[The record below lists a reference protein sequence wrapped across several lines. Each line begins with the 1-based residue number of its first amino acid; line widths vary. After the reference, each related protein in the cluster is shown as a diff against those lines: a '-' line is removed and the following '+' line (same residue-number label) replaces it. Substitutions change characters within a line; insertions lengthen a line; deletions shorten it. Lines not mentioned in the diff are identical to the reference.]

1 MSSGVP
7 LSLIPK
13 PLWTGATLWVWGQ
26 GLLITVLLA
35 ALVAKVVLQAA
46 VRSPNRKVLRALNVV
61 IAPLLILFL
70 VVVLHR
76 FRDLGYQ

>member
-1 MSSGVP
+1 VSSGLP
-7 LSLIPK
+7 LSLILK

-70 VVVLHR
+70 VVVLQR